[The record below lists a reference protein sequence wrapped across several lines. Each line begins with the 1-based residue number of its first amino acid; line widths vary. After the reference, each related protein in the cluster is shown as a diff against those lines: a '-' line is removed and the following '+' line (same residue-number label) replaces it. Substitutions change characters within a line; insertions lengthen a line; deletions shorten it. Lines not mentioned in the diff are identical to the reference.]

1 MEYNNITLDWL
12 GHAGFRI
19 KSNEKI
25 IYIDPFK
32 INSTEPADFIL
43 ITHEHYDH
51 CSREDIE
58 KIVNKNTV
66 IITTP
71 DCQSKL
77 SNLDIK
83 GVTTMTPGNKIKVNE
98 MVIEAV
104 PAYNTN
110 KQFHPKEN
118 EWLGFILTINNTKI
132 YHAGDTDIIPE
143 MLALKNIDISL
154 IPVSGTYVMTSQEA
168 AQAVNTFKPK
178 LAIPMHYN
186 TIVGTF
192 KDANNFKGLCT
203 TKVKILEKS

>member
-77 SNLDIK
+77 SNLNIK
-83 GVTTMTPGNKIKVNE
+83 GVTTMTPGNKIKVNG
-98 MVIEAV
+98 MMIEAV

-186 TIVGTF
+186 AIVGTLE
-192 KDANNFKGLCT
+192 DANNFKGLCT
-203 TKVKILEKS
+203 TNVKILEKS

>member
-1 MEYNNITLDWL
+1 
-12 GHAGFRI
+12 
-19 KSNEKI
+19 
-25 IYIDPFK
+25 
-32 INSTEPADFIL
+32 
-43 ITHEHYDH
+43 
-51 CSREDIE
+51 
-58 KIVNKNTV
+58 
-66 IITTP
+66 
-71 DCQSKL
+71 
-77 SNLDIK
+77 
-83 GVTTMTPGNKIKVNE
+83 MTPGNKIKVNE

>member
-19 KSNEKI
+19 KSAEKV

-43 ITHEHYDH
+43 LTHEHYDH

-58 KIVNKNTV
+58 KIINKNTV

-83 GVTTMTPGNKIKVNE
+83 GVTTMTPGNKINANGFL
-98 MVIEAV
+98 IEAV

-118 EWLGFILTINNTKI
+118 EWLGFIITINNTKI
-132 YHAGDTDIIPE
+132 YHAGDTDNIPE
-143 MLALKNIDISL
+143 MLSLKNIDIAL
-154 IPVSGTYVMTSQEA
+154 IPVSGTCNDLTRSSTS
-168 AQAVNTFKPK
+168 
-178 LAIPMHYN
+178 
-186 TIVGTF
+186 
-192 KDANNFKGLCT
+192 
-203 TKVKILEKS
+203 S